1 MMPFI
6 NEGKMILQKTW
17 CYRNDKDESLDWD
30 DPLPAEIK
38 DDFSKWIDKIP
49 TASKLTY
56 QRYIFNGKS
65 PHRLSEELFL
75 HIFCD
80 AAEAAYGIAAYAR
93 YKTKTSFT
101 SHLIYS
107 ASKVAPTKNKLSIPK
122 KELNAIVLGCI
133 KGEYLMNILKIPR
146 ENIILHTDSMV

>member
-1 MMPFI
+1 MKNHPI
-6 NEGKMILQKTW
+6 SST
-17 CYRNDKDESLDWD
+17 
-30 DPLPAEIK
+30 
-38 DDFSKWIDKIP
+38 
-49 TASKLTY
+49 
-56 QRYIFNGKS
+56 KS
-65 PHRLSEELFL
+65 YSFM
-75 HIFCD
+75 FFD

-93 YKTKTSFT
+93 YNTKTSFS

-146 ENIILHTDSMV
+146 ENNTLHTDSMVCLR